1 MAERRSAALARLMT
15 ARAQINWLRRA
26 LARNLS
32 IVVVL
37 ILWEVTTRAGLFN
50 NFLLPPLSQVLVRG
64 WADLLDGE
72 LPRQIL
78 ATASLTFFGFAL
90 AAVFGVAAG
99 ALMSMSAIVR
109 RIMEPLVS
117 VAFPIPKISFL
128 PIFILWFGLGD
139 MPKILMIAFTC
150 VVPVV
155 SATFLGTTT
164 VDKYF
169 LWSARTLGTH
179 RHALFWKVVIPA
191 AAPQII
197 SGLQVAFPL
206 AMIIA
211 VVTEM
216 LTGADGL
223 GGYMIHA
230 VRFAQSDKMF
240 AGLLATLLTGMVFIQ
255 GFAWLRARLLVWH
268 AESAVVAGA

>member
-1 MAERRSAALARLMT
+1 MT
-15 ARAQINWLRRA
+15 ARAQIDWLRRGFE
-26 LARNLS
+26 RNLS
-32 IVVVL
+32 VVVVL
-37 ILWEVTTRAGLFN
+37 VLWEITTRTGVFN
-50 NFLLPPLSQVLVRG
+50 NFLLPPLSKVLERG
-64 WADLLDGE
+64 WFDLLNGE
-72 LPRQIL
+72 LPRQVL
-78 ATASLTFFGFAL
+78 ATATLTFVGFAL
-90 AAVFGVAAG
+90 ATIFGVVAG
-99 ALMSMSAIVR
+99 ALMSMSGLVR

-128 PIFILWFGLGD
+128 PIFVLWFGLGD

-150 VVPVV
+150 VVPIV

-169 LWSARTLGTH
+169 LWSAQNLGTKP
-179 RHALFWKVVIPA
+179 HALFWKVIIPA

-216 LTGADGL
+216 LTGGDGL

-255 GFAWLRARLLVWH
+255 GFAWLRARLLIWH
-268 AESAVVAGA
+268 AESAGAASA

>member
-1 MAERRSAALARLMT
+1 MA
-15 ARAQINWLRRA
+15 ARAPMKWLRRGFE
-26 LARNLS
+26 RNLS
-32 IVVVL
+32 VVAVL
-37 ILWEVTTRAGLFN
+37 VLWEITTRAGVFN
-50 NFLLPPLSQVLVRG
+50 NFLLPPLSKVLMRGWSDLLNGEIPRQVL
-64 WADLLDGE
+64 
-72 LPRQIL
+72 
-78 ATASLTFFGFAL
+78 ATGTVTLIGFAI
-90 AAVFGVAAG
+90 AALSGVAAG
-99 ALMSMSAIVR
+99 AMMSISAIAR

-117 VAFPIPKISFL
+117 VALPIPKISFL

-139 MPKILMIAFTC
+139 VPTIMMIAFTC
-150 VVPVV
+150 VVPIV

-169 LWSARTLGTH
+169 LWSARTLGTR

-206 AMIIA
+206 ALIIA

-216 LTGADGL
+216 LTGGDGL

-230 VRFAQSDKMF
+230 VRFAQSDKVF

-255 GFAWLRARLLVWH
+255 SFAWLRARLLVWH
-268 AESAVVAGA
+268 AETAVVAGA

>member
-1 MAERRSAALARLMT
+1 MT
-15 ARAQINWLRRA
+15 VRAPIGWLWRGVE
-26 LARNLS
+26 RNLS
-32 IVVVL
+32 VVVVL
-37 ILWEVTTRAGLFN
+37 ILWEVTTRAGVFN
-50 NFLLPPLSQVLVRG
+50 NFLLPPLSKVLVRL
-64 WADLLDGE
+64 WFDVLNGE
-72 LPRQIL
+72 IPRQVL
-78 ATASLTFFGFAL
+78 ATGYLTLVGFAL
-90 AAVFGVAAG
+90 AAATGVAAG
-99 ALMSMSAIVR
+99 ALMSMSAIAR

-139 MPKILMIAFTC
+139 YSKIMMIAFTC
-150 VVPVV
+150 VVPIV
-155 SATFLGTTT
+155 SATYLGTTT

-169 LWSARTLGTH
+169 IWSAQNLGT
-179 RHALFWKVVIPA
+179 RRRALFWKVIVPA

-206 AMIIA
+206 ALIIA

-216 LTGADGL
+216 LTGGDGL
-223 GGYMIHA
+223 GGYMIRA

-255 GFAWLRARLLVWH
+255 GFAALRARLLVWH
-268 AESAVVAGA
+268 AETAIAAGA

>member
-1 MAERRSAALARLMT
+1 MRARVT
-15 ARAQINWLRRA
+15 INWVVRA
-26 LARNLS
+26 VSRNLS
-32 IVVVL
+32 LVAVL
-37 ILWEVTTRAGLFN
+37 ILWEMTTRAGLFN
-50 NFLLPPLSQVLVRG
+50 NFLLPPFSKVLARG
-64 WADLLDGE
+64 WFDLLDGE

-78 ATASLTFFGFAL
+78 ATASLTFIGFVI
-90 AAVFGVAAG
+90 AAVFGIAAG
-99 ALMSMSAIVR
+99 ALMSMSTTAR

-139 MPKILMIAFTC
+139 LPKILMIAFTC
-150 VVPVV
+150 VVPIV
-155 SATFLGTTT
+155 SATFLGTAT

-169 LWSARTLGTH
+169 LWSARTLGT
-179 RHALFWKVVIPA
+179 RHHELFWKVVIPA
-191 AAPQII
+191 AAPQIL
-197 SGLQVAFPL
+197 SGLQVAAPL
-206 AMIIA
+206 ALIIA

-240 AGLLATLLTGMVFIQ
+240 AGLLATLLTGVVFIQ
-255 GFAWLRARLLVWH
+255 GVTWLRTRLLIWH
-268 AESAVVAGA
+268 AETVVVAGG

>member
-1 MAERRSAALARLMT
+1 MT

-50 NFLLPPLSQVLVRG
+50 NFLLPPLSLVLVRG

-230 VRFAQSDKMF
+230 VRFAQSDRMF

>member
-1 MAERRSAALARLMT
+1 MT
-15 ARAQINWLRRA
+15 ARTQMNGLRRG
-26 LARNLS
+26 LGRNLS
-32 IVVVL
+32 LVVVL
-37 ILWEVTTRAGLFN
+37 ILWEITARTGLFN
-50 NFLLPPLSQVLVRG
+50 NFLLPPLSKVLVRG
-64 WADLLDGE
+64 WFDLLSGE
-72 LPRQIL
+72 IPHAVL
-78 ATASLTFFGFAL
+78 ATGTLTIVGFGL
-90 AAVFGVAAG
+90 AAVSGIAAG
-99 ALMSMSAIVR
+99 ALMSMSAIAR

-139 MPKILMIAFTC
+139 ESKILMIAFTC
-150 VVPVV
+150 VVPIV
-155 SATFLGTTT
+155 SATFLGTAT

-169 LWSARTLGTH
+169 LWSARTLGT
-179 RHALFWKVVIPA
+179 RQRALFWKVVIPA

-197 SGLQVAFPL
+197 SGLQVALPL

-216 LTGADGL
+216 LTGGDGL

-230 VRFAQSDKMF
+230 VRFAQSDKVF

-255 GFAWLRARLLVWH
+255 GFTWLRARLLIWH
-268 AESAVVAGA
+268 AETTVVAAA